1 MNNDRNAAVGDM
13 IIHTPRTRGQKH
25 FGVVNDDYGKWIGIV
40 HEVTR
45 DKWGHK
51 TAFIT
56 WTQKHPYYQEEH
68 GESCVNIHNLHREY
82 EVIKR
87 K

>member
-1 MNNDRNAAVGDM
+1 MLMNNDRNASVGDM
-13 IIHTPRTRGQKH
+13 IIHTPRVRGNNN
-25 FGVVNDDYGKWIGIV
+25 VDEPNKWIGIV
-40 HEVTR
+40 HRIESN
-45 DKWGHK
+45 KYGHK

-56 WTQKHPYYQEEH
+56 WSQKHPYYQEEY
-68 GESCVNIHNLHREY
+68 GESCVNIHNLRREY

>member
-1 MNNDRNAAVGDM
+1 MNSDRYAAVGDM
-13 IIHTPRTRGQKH
+13 IIHTARVRG
-25 FGVVNDDYGKWIGIV
+25 NNNADEPNNWIGIV
-40 HEVTR
+40 HRVER
-45 DKWGHK
+45 DKWGHG

-56 WTQKHPYYQEEH
+56 WSQKSPYYHEKW
-68 GESCVNIHNLHREY
+68 GVSCVNIHNLHREY

>member
-1 MNNDRNAAVGDM
+1 MSDLRSAAVGDM
-13 IIHTPRTRGQKH
+13 IIHTPRVRGNNN
-25 FGVVNDDYGKWIGIV
+25 VDEPNNWIGIV
-40 HEVTR
+40 HKITR
-45 DKWGHK
+45 DKWGHG

-56 WTQKHPYYQEEH
+56 WSQKHPYYQEEH

>member
-1 MNNDRNAAVGDM
+1 MLMNNDRNASVGDM
-13 IIHTPRTRGQKH
+13 IIHTPRVRGNNN
-25 FGVVNDDYGKWIGIV
+25 VDEPSKWIGIV
-40 HEVTR
+40 HRIESN
-45 DKWGHK
+45 KYGHK

-56 WTQKHPYYQEEH
+56 WSQKHPYYQEEY

-82 EVIKR
+82 KVVKR